1 MRRVLRLLA
10 GRELDPIEP
19 TVDALSSDGL
29 PTRSVFGRARAGTR
43 RLAVAGL
50 FSTRC
55 GLQRGAIL
63 MVKDLRARG
72 FDVHALDLSRSLG
85 TPIDSSFPGA
95 VELDRSDPLDA
106 TDLMVHVNPTQF
118 MDALRELRKVV
129 PASSNVI
136 GCWVWE
142 LPVMPESWRCSVRH
156 CDAIWVPSP
165 FVAETLARQMPKSA
179 DRIRVVPYAVD
190 RDPIPGRT
198 AESRR
203 AARQRLGYAEGD
215 FVVGYSFAFHSNYTR
230 KNPSAAVDAF
240 RLAFAASD
248 SAAKL
253 LIRMHDA
260 AACPQ
265 LRAEL
270 LARAGGDPRIRFA
283 DLPSDRLPIVDF
295 YHAVDLYLAPFRS
308 EGYGLHLVEAV
319 QAGLPVVATGW
330 GLSPEIVARP
340 GVHVLDYRLVP
351 VHDPQGFYEP
361 GADAV
366 WAEPDVA
373 QAARYAREVRE
384 RSLACR
390 GEVRA
395 NASRVPSGC
404 VSR

>member
-19 TVDALSSDGL
+19 TVDVLFSDGL
-29 PTRSVFGRARAGTR
+29 PRRSVFRRARAGTR
-43 RLAVAGL
+43 RLAVAGF

-85 TPIDSSFPGA
+85 TPIDSSFPDA
-95 VELDRSDPLDA
+95 VELGRSGRLDA

-129 PASSNVI
+129 SASSNVI

-142 LPVMPESWRCSVRH
+142 LPVMPQSWRRSVRH

-165 FVAETLARQMPKSA
+165 FVAEALARQMPKSA
-179 DRIRVVPYAVD
+179 ARTRIVPYAVD
-190 RDPIPGRT
+190 RDPMPGRT

-230 KNPSAAVDAF
+230 KNPVAAVDAF

-248 SAAKL
+248 ASARL

-260 AACPQ
+260 AAYPQ

-270 LARAGGDPRIRFA
+270 LARAGGDPRIRLV
-283 DLPSDRLPIVDF
+283 DPSSDRLPIVDF
-295 YHAVDLYLAPFRS
+295 YHAIDLYLAPFRS
-308 EGYGLHLVEAV
+308 EGYGLPLVEAV

-330 GLSPEIVARP
+330 GLAPDILARP
-340 GVHVLDYRLVP
+340 DVHVLDYRLVP
-351 VHDPQGFYEP
+351 VHDPQGFYQP
-361 GADAV
+361 GPDAV
-366 WAEPDVA
+366 WAEPDIA
-373 QAARYAREVRE
+373 QAARYARDIRE
-384 RSLACR
+384 RSLSGR

-395 NASRVPSGC
+395 DAIRVAPGC